1 MAVHLQSAQHGA
13 GHDERRA
20 TPLRAKALDK
30 RGCCPRGFLLPFVGE
45 RRVVHTLGQ
54 PNGCGLTDWKALVAH
69 AALNLELNKV
79 VGALT
84 LQKFS
89 NVSALVHL
97 RYEATIETT
106 CENVHTMP
114 HDDQVQALLSGFG
127 AEPERTARRG
137 QRTHIF

>member
-1 MAVHLQSAQHGA
+1 VFSFPAQ
-13 GHDERRA
+13 

-54 PNGCGLTDWKALVAH
+54 PNGCGLTGWKALVAH

-97 RYEATIETT
+97 RYIYEATIETT